1 MTKISTET
9 VSLAI
14 KSLEPFKGLSTG
26 QLDQIAQQSKIVTS
40 PAGRVLAKQSETL
53 HSLVYVMEGELQT
66 SWQLPDGKEVASA
79 VIRPGQA
86 LGWLTV
92 IDNQPMPHNIIT
104 LTAVKLLLVPLALAR
119 QIVHTVP
126 TVAEFVMRQMA
137 ETIRRLELQSRI
149 LGMPNAFQRVYVHL
163 FHMVGNAGE
172 LRLPKQ
178 HEIATFVNTSRETVS
193 RAVQL
198 LVKHGVISKDGR
210 SIKVQKIDLLKEAAE
225 TGTEALE
232 AG

>member
-1 MTKISTET
+1 MTKINVQPINLT
-9 VSLAI
+9 LQ
-14 KSLEPFKGLSTG
+14 SLEPFKGLSTDL
-26 QLDQIAQQSKIVTS
+26 LDQIAKHSKIVTA

-53 HSLVYVMEGELQT
+53 HSLVYVVEGELQT
-66 SWQLPDGKEVASA
+66 SWQLPDGKEVASN
-79 VIRPGQA
+79 VIRSGQA

-92 IDNQPMPHNIIT
+92 IDNQPIHHNIVT
-104 LTAVKLLLVPLALAR
+104 LTAAKLLLVPLSVAR
-119 QIVHTVP
+119 QIVKTVP
-126 TVAEFVMRQMA
+126 AVADFVMRQMA

-163 FHMVGNAGE
+163 FHLVGSAGE

-198 LVKHGVISKDGR
+198 LVKHGVIRKDGR
-210 SIKVQKIDLLKEAAE
+210 VIRVQKIDLLKEAAE
-225 TGTEALE
+225 AGAEALE
-232 AG
+232 VV